1 MIIKNSCI
9 FLVFALIAFS
19 ISAEIYKWV
28 DEEGKVHYGEKPPQ
42 TENTDIKTIKIRDNV
57 DTKSSSDALKEKT
70 NKLNEKN
77 KNRKKEKADQKL
89 AKEELK
95 KNEAL
100 CEKAKKNLANYQNPR
115 VNIEQKDGTMK
126 TLGEEER
133 QSGIIEAK
141 DIVKR
146 ACNY

>member
-57 DTKSSSDALKEKT
+57 DTKSASDALKEKT

-89 AKEELK
+89 AKE
-95 KNEAL
+95 
-100 CEKAKKNLANYQNPR
+100 
-115 VNIEQKDGTMK
+115 
-126 TLGEEER
+126 
-133 QSGIIEAK
+133 
-141 DIVKR
+141 
-146 ACNY
+146 